1 MEDEIYLFIEIIQYF
16 FHLIKISDS
25 NIINVNNL
33 YL

>member
-1 MEDEIYLFIEIIQYF
+1 MEDEIYLFIKIIRYF
-16 FHLIKISDS
+16 FYLIKISDS